1 MNCLK
6 EKRTVIISGIIAV
19 ALGVA
24 LSMDMG
30 IPDLHLVATV
40 ERQTLMGM
48 PEIVWNL
55 YGSVNWLTAIVLA
68 LLLFFVFLWLTESNF
83 WEKNVSIGVVATSVF
98 LALMFWVAQGFVI
111 NDEMTILVQSTAQI
125 FKSIIFII
133 GYSLLFIVT
142 FSLMDSF
149 INKIIPKLDKKE
161 ETSKHTFWFIL
172 LAWLPHLL
180 ISFPGTVAGDTLQEL
195 WCWNGLIPWD
205 KRHPIFHILYTGI
218 VLDVGKIINT
228 DVAIF
233 LYCLIQTIIF
243 AAILSYM
250 MRLIVRLKA
259 PTILYNL
266 ILFICMTCPY
276 YTNYI
281 TSIIKDGLYSYC
293 YLLFMIELIYYL
305 LDGNEIFGN
314 RMHFLLWTFST
325 IGVLLFRNNGK
336 YYIYPC
342 LVVLIIRAL
351 VGKTELKEK
360 IKNIVPLI
368 MPTILAVIIYSLLVV
383 AYNVEEAPAED
394 NMSFALQQTAR
405 YVKYHGDEVTDEE
418 KKAIDGILDYDSL
431 AEAYNPRV
439 SDPVKLLV
447 DSNDSEKI
455 DAYLSAWKEMG
466 KKHPGTYWAAILDQ
480 NYYIFYTGVP
490 NNIVSLGLDG
500 QAGFGSLEDAE
511 NQVNYAKSNGLY
523 LHDISVLNVPRK
535 ILFVLYQAYFFCPV
549 LGLLAHPAFYNIL
562 FLMLLVFSIRKKY
575 TNWIIAGIPLFINI
589 FGLVFGPAIQRHP
602 RYLFPVI
609 FSMPVM
615 FCYYLKLN
623 SKKNISQ

>member
-6 EKRTVIISGIIAV
+6 EKKTVIISGIIAV

-68 LLLFFVFLWLTESNF
+68 LLLFFVFLWLNESNF

-142 FSLMDSF
+142 FSLLDSF

-281 TSIIKDGLYSYC
+281 TSIVKDGLYSYC
-293 YLLFMIELIYYL
+293 VLLFMIELIYYL
-305 LDGNEIFGN
+305 LDGKAFWYNKKHLI
-314 RMHFLLWTFST
+314 LWTLS
-325 IGVLLFRNNGK
+325 IMGALLYRINGK
-336 YYIYPC
+336 YLIYPC
-342 LVVLIIRAL
+342 IMVLVIRSI
-351 VGKTELKEK
+351 VDKTTIKEK
-360 IKNIVPLI
+360 SRNIAFLVLPAFLAFI
-368 MPTILAVIIYSLLVV
+368 VYGMILV
-383 AYNVEEAPAED
+383 AYDVEEMPAED
-394 NMSFALQQTAR
+394 SMSLALQQTAR
-405 YVKYHGDEVTDEE
+405 YVKYHGDEVTLEE
-418 KKAIDGILDYDSL
+418 RNAINGILDYDSL
-431 AEAYNPRV
+431 ADAYDPRV

-447 DSNDSEKI
+447 KSNDSDKI
-455 DAYLSAWKEMG
+455 KAYFSAWMSMG
-466 KKHPGTYWAAILDQ
+466 KKHPGTYIAAILDQ

-490 NNIVSLGLDG
+490 NNIVTVGLDG
-500 QAGFGSLEDAE
+500 QAGFGSEEDAMKK
-511 NQVNYAKSNGLY
+511 VNYAKSNGLY
-523 LHDISVLNVPRK
+523 LRDISVLNVPRK
-535 ILFVLYQAYFFCPV
+535 LLFILYQAYFFCPV
-549 LGLLAHPAFYNIL
+549 LGLLAHPAFYDIL
-562 FLMLLVFSIRKKY
+562 FLILLVFSFRRKY
-575 TNWIIAGIPLFINI
+575 WGWVVAGIPLFINI
-589 FGLVFGPAIQRHP
+589 FGLVLGPAIQRHP

-615 FCYYLKLN
+615 FCYYLKIN
-623 SKKNISQ
+623 EE